1 MLTIRRGLPEDAQ
14 DFVKLFLLSSPYF
27 PVVFGGRIVNVL
39 ERLFQRKKNLFSY
52 EHTFFADF
60 NGEKAGMLLGYDW
73 KAKRREN
80 IQTGLMISRFS
91 GCDFFA
97 KVNTYLKF
105 NRAVGRLEAEE
116 YYISNIATYEN
127 FRGKGV
133 GKALMG
139 SAEEEAQKCGCRK
152 VVLDVEEENLY
163 AIAFYKK
170 LGFNEQERFL
180 INLSKGL
187 EFHFF
192 RMVKLL

>member
-1 MLTIRRGLPEDAQ
+1 MLTIRRGLPEDVQ

-27 PVVFGGRIVNVL
+27 PMAFGRRIINVL
-39 ERLFQRKKNLFSY
+39 KTLFQRKKNLFSY

-60 NGEKAGMLLGYDW
+60 NDEKAGMLLGYDW

-80 IQTGLMISRFS
+80 IQTGLMILRFS
-91 GCDFFA
+91 GWDFFA
-97 KVNTYLKF
+97 KIDTYLKF
-105 NRAVGRLEAEE
+105 NRTVGSLWAEE

-152 VVLDVEEENLY
+152 VVLDVEEENLS
-163 AIAFYKK
+163 AIMFYKK
-170 LGFNEQERFL
+170 LGFKEQERFL
-180 INLSKGL
+180 IYLSNGL
-187 EFHFF
+187 ELRFL

>member
-39 ERLFQRKKNLFSY
+39 ERLFQREKNLFSY
-52 EHTFFADF
+52 EHAFFAEF
-60 NGEKAGMLLGYDW
+60 NGKKAGMLLGYDW

-80 IQTGLMISRFS
+80 IQTGFMILRFS
-91 GCDFFA
+91 GWDFFA

-105 NRAVGRLEAEE
+105 NRTVGSLGAEE

-127 FRGKGV
+127 FRGMGV

-139 SAEEEAQKCGCRK
+139 VAEEEARKCGCRK
-152 VVLDVEEENLY
+152 VVLDVEEENLS
-163 AIAFYKK
+163 AIMFYKK
-170 LGFNEQERFL
+170 LGFKEQERFL
-180 INLSKGL
+180 IKLGKGL
-187 EFHFF
+187 EFRFL